1 MSISSLGVGSGLDL
15 ESLVSQLI
23 AAERGPKEARLDERE
38 ERFDNEISALGRV
51 TSSLSAFE
59 DALADLQDVDSLNGR
74 EPQIENPSESNEP
87 FTATPGNQAVT
98 GNYDIAI
105 TQLARGSRIET
116 ADAAFSS
123 SDDVV
128 LSSGTADLT
137 FKIGNTGDEFT
148 VSVEVG
154 TTLEELRQQINDNP
168 DNFGVSANIINTG
181 TEAGGSKLVFTSD
194 VSGEGNDLS
203 IVNTNNVAELN
214 ALSTTDSSETST
226 YLSPILSA
234 QDAVATVDGI
244 NVQSATNSFE
254 NTIQNVSF
262 DALELSDLDANGEA
276 IASRLTIGFDNEGL
290 RENIDTFV
298 EKYNELIDELDEV
311 SSFGITDED
320 EDGALA
326 GDSLVRGIQSGLAT
340 ILGNNVEGSVIGS
353 LFSLG
358 IELTTDGRLEVGSTN
373 IGAGTGA
380 TRLDDAL
387 TNNFD
392 DIANLFSSE
401 NGIATRLTSFTEQ
414 YTQPSG
420 LIASRETSIE
430 TQQSGLEDERE
441 SFELRMESLE
451 STLRARFLSLDST
464 IAGLQSTGNA
474 LFAAIGNL

>member
-262 DALELSDLDANGEA
+262 DALELS
-276 IASRLTIGFDNEGL
+276 
-290 RENIDTFV
+290 
-298 EKYNELIDELDEV
+298 EV